1 MGPLQPEG
9 TEPQSSPGLVQT
21 LEHGRCQ
28 HNFIYGLGFEFHGF
42 FMCPLL
48 IFFFFLNHLKT

>member
-48 IFFFFLNHLKT
+48 IFFFLNHLKT